1 MELIRTWILTV
12 TVSAMVIA
20 LAEGLMPSGTV
31 KRVGRLTGGLV
42 LMLAILQPLVQT
54 DYDTLFIMANGLG
67 EVAVESREEQEMRTQ
82 EAMKTIIEQELSAY
96 ALDKAQ
102 TLGLSCTV
110 SITCRLG
117 ENNVP
122 YPDRAVITGLSGEPQ
137 KQTMMR
143 LLREELDIPDARQT
157 YTGSEEAP

>member
-1 MELIRTWILTV
+1 MELIRSWILTV
-12 TVSAMVIA
+12 TVSAMIIA
-20 LAEGLMPSGTV
+20 LAEGLMPQGTV

-42 LMLAILQPLVQT
+42 LMLAILQPLVQM
-54 DYDTLFIMANGLG
+54 DYDTLFLMANGLG
-67 EVAVESREEQEMRTQ
+67 EVVVESREEQEMRTQ

-102 TLGLSCTV
+102 TLGLGCTV

-122 YPDRAVITGLSGEPQ
+122 YPDRAVIVGLSGEAQ

-157 YTGSEEAP
+157 YEGGEEAS

>member
-1 MELIRTWILTV
+1 
-12 TVSAMVIA
+12 
-20 LAEGLMPSGTV
+20 
-31 KRVGRLTGGLV
+31 
-42 LMLAILQPLVQT
+42 
-54 DYDTLFIMANGLG
+54 
-67 EVAVESREEQEMRTQ
+67 MRTQ

-102 TLGLSCTV
+102 TLGLGCTV

-122 YPDRAVITGLSGEPQ
+122 YPDRAVIVGLSGEAQ

-157 YTGSEEAP
+157 YEGGEEAS